1 MNIKDGMFGFYGVF
15 RMNLERKYR
24 KLQKRIVKLKRFK
37 RWADNKIAD
46 TEAEILILEAQH
58 EQ

>member
-1 MNIKDGMFGFYGVF
+1 
-15 RMNLERKYR
+15 MNLDKKYK

-46 TEAEILILEAQH
+46 TEAEILILEVQH